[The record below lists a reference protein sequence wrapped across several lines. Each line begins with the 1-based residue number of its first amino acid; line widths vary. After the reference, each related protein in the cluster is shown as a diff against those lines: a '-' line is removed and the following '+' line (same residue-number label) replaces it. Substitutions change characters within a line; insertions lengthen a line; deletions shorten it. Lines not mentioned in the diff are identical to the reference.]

1 MLWKKKA
8 VVSAFQKLSGNL
20 NVRVR
25 REPKADSEQV
35 GLIVLGAHKD
45 DIVKTL
51 ETRFVPGWV
60 KLHPDMYVQI
70 LVTPIWRAQLADL

>member
-1 MLWKKKA
+1 M
-8 VVSAFQKLSGNL
+8 VSAFPTFENSKPAASIGNQKLSGNL

-60 KLHPDMYVQI
+60 KLHPDMYVQ
-70 LVTPIWRAQLADL
+70 VKK